1 MKNVFDKKAILARLL
16 STENIEVVQG
26 QFRTAS
32 FNVSSR
38 VLNLPYWDFEDLHV
52 YDLMI
57 GHEVGHALFTKEK
70 DLEGVIHNEIPM
82 GFYNVVEDVRI
93 ENKIVKSYPGLSK
106 QFTEGY
112 KTLFKKNFFETD
124 GDDINDYSFMNR
136 VNLQTKLRNSIDIEF
151 SDTERVLLNKV
162 KAVDTWQD
170 VVDVVQEIYDF
181 LNEKQEKNEPDSDFE
196 SKFKND
202 SAQAD
207 ENDENVETGDSESQ
221 DEVSEESINNELDS
235 EAFDEFDVETYDEF
249 NIETYDNLHKNL
261 ENVVANDD
269 ETLVVSSLSD
279 DQFQDMTNS
288 YDEIVSHKGQEDFYR
303 FHYAGVEFKRVMHQ
317 AEKIASSMAIHFEM
331 KKAATR
337 YSKAKVSKSGKIDVN
352 KLYSYKIN
360 DDIFLRNLSIPD
372 DKSHGI
378 VMLFD
383 RSRSMLSIYP
393 KVIRQI
399 IILALFCKKVNI
411 PFEIYGFTGFASN
424 LKKEESNEVKTF
436 KHSVDLGISHHN
448 VFLNQYLSSDMS
460 RNKFKEAI
468 EYLFHTQNINGTFG
482 YNFMWCTP
490 LHTILT
496 GIPKYL
502 QDFKKK
508 ANVQKVSFIT
518 LTDGVS
524 DDISKYLRHPKFEYT
539 SKSPFFDKNIK
550 VRFHDNTSI
559 KYDLIFTCNVMEKIQ
574 KMGFNTITYFLTER
588 VPHEAISYMSFR
600 PDAAYGKLGNKE
612 NRGFLIRNNYL
623 VLDDVP
629 GHDKYAIIV
638 FNDAKTH
645 NNSNRPMP
653 KTLTGQLNRISKEFA
668 QKSSKSSFEIIIAK
682 DIVEAMC

>member
-16 STENIEVVQG
+16 SNENIEVVQG

-32 FNVSSR
+32 FNVSTR

-70 DLEGVIHNEIPM
+70 DLEGVIHNEIPI

-106 QFTEGY
+106 QFAKGY

-181 LNEKQEKNEPDSDFE
+181 LKEKRESDLDSDSE
-196 SKFKND
+196 SENGN
-202 SAQAD
+202 AQEN
-207 ENDENVETGDSESQ
+207 ENDQNAETVDSESQ
-221 DEVSEESINNELDS
+221 NMISEENSNNELDS
-235 EAFDEFDVETYDEF
+235 ETFHEFNVETYDS
-249 NIETYDNLHKNL
+249 LHKNL
-261 ENVVANDD
+261 ENVVVNGN
-269 ETLVVSSLSD
+269 ETLVVPSLSD

-288 YDEIVSHKGQEDFYR
+288 YDEIVSHKPQEDFYLFR
-303 FHYAGVEFKRVMHQ
+303 HQKTEFKRVMHQ

-331 KKAATR
+331 KKAAAR
-337 YSKAKVSKSGKIDVN
+337 YSKAKASKSGKIDVN

-383 RSRSMLSIYP
+383 RSGSMLQIYP

-411 PFEIYGFTGFASN
+411 PFEIYGFTSASN
-424 LKKEESNEVKTF
+424 VVKKEETSKVKTF

-448 VFLNQYLSSDMS
+448 VFLNQYLSSNMS
-460 RNKFKEAI
+460 RNKFKEAV
-468 EYLFHTQNINGTFG
+468 EYLFRTQTRNALHNNGVFG
-482 YNFMWCTP
+482 YNFMGRTP

-496 GIPKYL
+496 GMPKYL

-508 ANVQKVSFIT
+508 ANVQKVSLIT
-518 LTDGVS
+518 LTDGWS
-524 DDISKYLRHPKFEYT
+524 DSISNYLRHPECEPG
-539 SKSPFFDKNIK
+539 SIVNKNIK

-559 KYDLIFTCNVMEKIQ
+559 KYDPMFTCNIMEKIQ
-574 KMGFNTITYFLTER
+574 KMGFNTITYFLAETIPFSA
-588 VPHEAISYMSFR
+588 VSHMTFR

-612 NRGFLIRNNYL
+612 NREFLVKNNYL

-638 FNDAKTH
+638 FNDAGTCR
-645 NNSNRPMP
+645 NSNRSNP
-653 KTLTGQLNRISKEFA
+653 KTLTGQLNKINKEFV
-668 QKSSKSSFEIIIAK
+668 QKSSKNSFEIIIAK